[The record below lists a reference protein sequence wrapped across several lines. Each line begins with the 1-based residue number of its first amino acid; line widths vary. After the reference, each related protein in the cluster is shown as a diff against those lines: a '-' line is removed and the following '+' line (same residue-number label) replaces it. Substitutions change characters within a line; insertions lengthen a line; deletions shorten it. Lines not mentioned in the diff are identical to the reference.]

1 MNLLSSSSLT
11 RTTSNTGQIIARTL
25 SKLQEGSV
33 QETKISQVH
42 EELVNCLTTLE
53 REIEEHE
60 KLKTKQ
66 HNELSVLSAQITELT
81 DRVEKARL
89 RENDLTERVARWV
102 DYLREEKEK
111 VTVVWS
117 WKKTA
122 TC

>member
-1 MNLLSSSSLT
+1 MNLLSSSSLSKAT
-11 RTTSNTGQIIARTL
+11 NTEQMIARTL

-42 EELVNCLTTLE
+42 EELSNCLSTLE

-60 KLKTKQ
+60 KTKTKQ
-66 HNELSVLSAQITELT
+66 LNEICMLSAQITELT

-102 DYLREEKEK
+102 EYLKEEKEK
-111 VTVVWS
+111 VTIVQPQKNLLHV
-117 WKKTA
+117 
-122 TC
+122 